1 MTPTPFS
8 LFNLVI
14 FAVIRL
20 AGRAGE
26 AEVFSRDG
34 AACGPDGLPTN
45 HALGTVLLGRQCCAQ
60 RFDKVRPVI
69 TFVVSHD
76 HVGIFLNRDWLHY
89 SVVLLERSHI
99 SGCGSAVYPGPSFE
113 AARFPA
119 RDEGGAV

>member
-8 LFNLVI
+8 FFNLVI

-34 AACGPDGLPTN
+34 AACGPNGLSAN

-60 RFDKVRPVI
+60 RFNKVSPVI
-69 TFVVSHD
+69 TVVVSHD
-76 HVGIFLNRDWLHY
+76 HVGIFLNRDWLHHF
-89 SVVLLERSHI
+89 VVLLARSHI
-99 SGCGSAVYPGPSFE
+99 SGGGFAVFLAASF
-113 AARFPA
+113 
-119 RDEGGAV
+119 

>member
-34 AACGPDGLPTN
+34 AACGPNGLSAN
-45 HALGTVLLGRQCCAQ
+45 HAPGTVLLGRQCFVQ
-60 RFDKVRPVI
+60 RFNKVGPVI

-76 HVGIFLNRDWLHY
+76 HVGIFLNRDWLHR
-89 SVVLLERSHI
+89 SVIPLAQSYI
-99 SGCGSAVYPGPSFE
+99 SDGGFVVCQEVSFLAVRGSAKVSDTS
-113 AARFPA
+113 A
-119 RDEGGAV
+119 

>member
-34 AACGPDGLPTN
+34 AACGPNGLSAN
-45 HALGTVLLGRQCCAQ
+45 HALGTVLLGRQCFVQ
-60 RFDKVRPVI
+60 RFNKVGPVT

-76 HVGIFLNRDWLHY
+76 HVGIFLNRDWLQLCGFSG
-89 SVVLLERSHI
+89 SVILSWPDSSRGFKYFLVK
-99 SGCGSAVYPGPSFE
+99 
-113 AARFPA
+113 
-119 RDEGGAV
+119 